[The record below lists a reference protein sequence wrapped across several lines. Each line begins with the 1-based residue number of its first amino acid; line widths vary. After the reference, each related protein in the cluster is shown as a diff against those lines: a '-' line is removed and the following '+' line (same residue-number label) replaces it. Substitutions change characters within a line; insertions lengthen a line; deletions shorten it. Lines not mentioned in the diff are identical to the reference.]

1 MFELI
6 ESSEI
11 NIWWNNPDFSTMK
24 NTNLTRAAFVIM
36 FSKSV
41 KPLLIRFS
49 VCQFVMIFR
58 HGRHKPS
65 LSLSELEEANW
76 RNSWC
81 ASGASPGALPG
92 ATPKDAER
100 RRHTQVT
107 VMSTKCVRHR
117 IFLCFS
123 SIFYARAFPLFAES
137 ASHFVCILQV
147 KIFVIFSFF
156 LRRYHGNSDQVG
168 GFVASRPLYLGNRY
182 FEVRLD
188 HSHCVP
194 TSLSVNFSSSTWCW
208 V

>member
-1 MFELI
+1 
-6 ESSEI
+6 
-11 NIWWNNPDFSTMK
+11 MK
-24 NTNLTRAAFVIM
+24 NTNLTRVAFVIM

-65 LSLSELEEANW
+65 LSLSELEEANS

-81 ASGASPGALPG
+81 ASGALPG
-92 ATPKDAER
+92 ATQKDAER

-117 IFLCFS
+117 ICLCFS

-147 KIFVIFSFF
+147 KIFVIFYFF
-156 LRRYHGNSDQVG
+156 LRRYHGNSDEVG
-168 GFVASRPLYLGNRY
+168 CFVAARPLSRRNRY
-182 FEVRLD
+182 FEVRL
-188 HSHCVP
+188 HI
-194 TSLSVNFSSSTWCW
+194 TWL
-208 V
+208 